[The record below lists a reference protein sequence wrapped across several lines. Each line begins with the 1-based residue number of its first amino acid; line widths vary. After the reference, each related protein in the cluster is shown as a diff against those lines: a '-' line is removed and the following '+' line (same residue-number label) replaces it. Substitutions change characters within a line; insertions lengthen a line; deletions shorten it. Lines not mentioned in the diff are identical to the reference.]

1 MKHLLTILIA
11 LTCSTLHAQSVAHK
25 TPDDYLAI
33 LSVGLPLVVMAIT
46 VAAIA
51 MKIKQKGG

>member
-1 MKHLLTILIA
+1 M
-11 LTCSTLHAQSVAHK
+11 

-33 LSVGLPLVVMAIT
+33 LSVALPLVTMAFV